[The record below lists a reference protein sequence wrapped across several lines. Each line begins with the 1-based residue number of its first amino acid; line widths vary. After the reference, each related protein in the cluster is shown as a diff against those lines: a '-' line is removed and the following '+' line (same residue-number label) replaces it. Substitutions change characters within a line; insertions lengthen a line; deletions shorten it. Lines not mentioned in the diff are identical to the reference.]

1 MRILRQ
7 SDIFCLLST
16 QLGRKSKQKKTKF
29 PMQPWPQQN
38 GLSAKVPCSGPG
50 RAYMSRLAR
59 HCPSSDQ
66 HGINTGHPEQLVTA
80 SLQGSLSMDW
90 LKDRNTGKDIVSQV
104 FFICCSHQVVF
115 HIIVF
120 LSNLAR
126 DSASKVFPY
135 GFPYGKT
142 LQSMAF
148 SIQLQLSF
156 RYLWIIHGSPPSQP
170 GGARLL
176 LGDGTQFIKTCRAS
190 ITSLTRR
197 KRDETSAVSSTSVFA
212 LRPWIQMEVS
222 RSGASLIAGW
232 FLMENP

>member
-1 MRILRQ
+1 ML
-7 SDIFCLLST
+7 F
-16 QLGRKSKQKKTKF
+16 
-29 PMQPWPQQN
+29 
-38 GLSAKVPCSGPG
+38 
-50 RAYMSRLAR
+50 
-59 HCPSSDQ
+59 PSS
-66 HGINTGHPEQLVTA
+66 
-80 SLQGSLSMDW
+80 
-90 LKDRNTGKDIVSQV
+90 
-104 FFICCSHQVVF
+104 
-115 HIIVF
+115 
-120 LSNLAR
+120 
-126 DSASKVFPY
+126 
-135 GFPYGKT
+135 GFPYYRVPVKSCQGFSF
-142 LQSMAF
+142 QGF
-148 SIQLQLSF
+148 SIWVSIWFPCNVWLFPGILLLSF

>member
-1 MRILRQ
+1 
-7 SDIFCLLST
+7 
-16 QLGRKSKQKKTKF
+16 
-29 PMQPWPQQN
+29 MQPWPQQS

-59 HCPSSDQ
+59 HCPSSNQ
-66 HGINTGHPEQLVTA
+66 HRSNTGHPEQLVTA

-120 LSNLAR
+120 L
-126 DSASKVFPY
+126 
-135 GFPYGKT
+135 GFSFQG
-142 LQSMAF
+142 F
-148 SIQLQLSF
+148 SIWLSNMEKPCNVWLFPGIQLLSF

-190 ITSLTRR
+190 ITSLARR
-197 KRDETSAVSSTSVFA
+197 KRGETSAVSSTRFSP
-212 LRPWIQMEVS
+212 L
-222 RSGASLIAGW
+222 
-232 FLMENP
+232 NPRYKWRFPVGVPQ